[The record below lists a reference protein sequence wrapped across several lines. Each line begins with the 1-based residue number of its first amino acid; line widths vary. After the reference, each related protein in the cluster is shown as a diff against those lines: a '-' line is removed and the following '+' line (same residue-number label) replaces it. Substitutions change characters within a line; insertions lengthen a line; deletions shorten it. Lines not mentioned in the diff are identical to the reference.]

1 MMSTIIK
8 NIKYLYQTEEGP
20 GFKTKVSGA
29 DMAQIPYIE
38 DAWLLIENGLI
49 KAYGKMSELTDFKC
63 DVSYDASNSLVLPAW
78 CDSHTHLVFAAAR
91 EQEFVDRIKG
101 KTYEEIARNG
111 GGILNSAAKLR
122 AMDESE
128 LYDQSYARLQ
138 QVIAQGTAA
147 IEIKSGY
154 GLSVE
159 AELKM
164 LRVIRKLKENSD
176 VSVKAS
182 FLAAHAYPIEYKEDK
197 ESYIKLIID
206 TMLPK
211 VAAEG
216 LADYMD
222 VFCEQG
228 FFSVADTERL
238 LEAAWKFGLKPKIHA
253 NQLHYSGGVQIGVQ
267 HRAVSVDHL
276 ECVGEAEIEALK
288 KGSTMPTLLPAAA
301 FFLGIPY
308 QPARQIIDAGL
319 PVALASDY
327 NPGSC
332 PSGNMNLLA
341 TIACTQLKM
350 TPSEA
355 INAITINGAAAMEL
369 DQELGSIAVG
379 KKANL
384 IITQPMNSLDNI
396 PYDFGNNPVK
406 KMMIQGKFV

>member
-1 MMSTIIK
+1 MSTIIK